1 VATLLSYLEDVTKA
15 ARELLEVAEVID
27 SFRSGMRTYPC
38 KGQSLIPVCTT
49 LAVDADHDS
58 HPVRLWERFV
68 DRDDRRVV
76 KILLADYQEKLR
88 TLVDLLRLRLVES
101 EADAAGGDA

>member
-27 SFRSGMRTYPC
+27 SFRSGLKTYPC

-58 HPVRLWERFV
+58 HDVRLWERFV
-68 DRDDRRVV
+68 ARDERRIV
-76 KILLADYQEKLR
+76 KLLYSDYQEKLR
-88 TLVDLLRLRLVES
+88 ILVDLLRLRLVE
-101 EADAAGGDA
+101 ADADLFGGDA